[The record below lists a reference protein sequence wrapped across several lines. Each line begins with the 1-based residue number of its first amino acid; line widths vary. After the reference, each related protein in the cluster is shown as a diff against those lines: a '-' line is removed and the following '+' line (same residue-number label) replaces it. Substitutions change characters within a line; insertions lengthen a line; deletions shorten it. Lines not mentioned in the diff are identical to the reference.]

1 MSQTETISLRQTAPS
16 GLGEL
21 EVQNEESGSIGHE
34 QADPRRNSPKT
45 KKTCVLIGSGL
56 IQLPIWG
63 MRLQP
68 LQTSFQRER
77 HSHMMYTTQASQ

>member
-1 MSQTETISLRQTAPS
+1 MSQTETISLRQTTPS
-16 GLGEL
+16 NLGEL
-21 EVQNEESGSIGHE
+21 EVQNEEQGSIGHE
-34 QADPRRNSPKT
+34 QADQRRNGSKT

-68 LQTSFQRER
+68 SSRPPFRDENVT
-77 HSHMMYTTQASQ
+77 HT